1 MDSRRTAND
10 LWLMGMAALALA
22 GCASVLPLSRDGP
35 VHLAANQGLAAV
47 VIDTL
52 DPLTD
57 VEVESRS
64 SGPKLMVTSVP
75 VGRDVYLF
83 PVPAGTYCMT
93 RFKYS
98 TLSLS
103 GPNGVLGCFAVR
115 AGQLSYSGTLAPRVE
130 DGRPVT
136 HQVQDPQGFRILLQ
150 QQYPEVAKQF
160 PAPASGG

>member
-1 MDSRRTAND
+1 MKSILRKLSLLLSPLLLT
-10 LWLMGMAALALA
+10 
-22 GCASVLPLSRDGP
+22 GCASLTPLSHDGP
-35 VHLAANQGLAAV
+35 VHLTPNQGLAAL

-57 VEVESRS
+57 VEVEPRS
-64 SGPKLMVTSVP
+64 AGPRLAVPSVP

-130 DGRPVT
+130 DGTPVT

-150 QQYPEVAKQF
+150 QQYPQVAKQF
-160 PAPASGG
+160 PATPNGG